1 MGAVGGVSVAEER
14 QLRPGLQGGIFQL
27 QEAAFYALL
36 MAVGGK
42 DGDTFPVNNPFIRV
56 ALLEI
61 VAIPLHPAQGQNGV
75 LPIDDIRIR
84 CMVAQ
89 MDGCIGS
96 FFLHCQT
103 DIGAISVGIGEHKE
117 FQKPSPFLISVH
129 IV

>member
-1 MGAVGGVSVAEER
+1 MAKEGY
-14 QLRPGLQGGIFQL
+14 LRPGLQSGIFQL

-42 DGDTFPVNNPFIRV
+42 DSDTLPVKHPFIRV
-56 ALLEI
+56 ALLKI
-61 VAIPLHPAQGQNGV
+61 ITIPFHPAQRQNGI

-103 DIGAISVGIGEHKE
+103 DIGSISVGIGEHKD
-117 FQKPSPFLISVH
+117 FQKPSPFLITVH